1 MRSRPATI
9 VLASS
14 LWLLTA
20 GAASAQPF
28 LVVTPTEVPS
38 GTTVSATITAPGVN
52 YYALVGSTRDS
63 GLVYGGVALGV
74 GTDVAILATGVIGPG
89 GSVTVSV
96 TPPLGAGLDVYHLL
110 AVIAPTPN
118 FLPPTPSATIALRP
132 RGLFTNAPTFPQGLN
147 AGGARVT
154 NVGPPSA
161 DTDAVP
167 KGYVDVSSAILGAP
181 AQQEVS
187 TASPL
192 INLAQTGSGDLL
204 SLRTNS
210 STFPG
215 SGGSTL
221 NGVQF
226 RVLPDGGFVARGQI
240 GLGVIP
246 ASGSGWR
253 MMWFPAKVAF
263 RAGYADAAGQFDE
276 ANIGYY
282 SWAGGALNIAAG
294 NYSFAM
300 GNQNRVEAGA
310 QCGIALGSGNVV
322 WGSGASF
329 GTCGLA
335 LGLNNDVM
343 DQAGVALGQNNTSD
357 GDAAVAIGY
366 TSVANADYSL
376 AFGYRASTNGHTG
389 ARVFSD
395 ASTTTTLEA
404 SANNQFLVRAA
415 GGYRLRTNATLT
427 TGCDL
432 PAGSG
437 VFSCASDR
445 NLKEGFEAV
454 DGEDLLRR
462 LAAMP
467 IERWSYKSEPG
478 VRHLGPVAQDFKAA
492 FDLGVNDVSIGH
504 LDEAGVSLRAIQALE
519 VRTRELQQQTA
530 ELNALKAEVAELR
543 RLLNE
548 AVSAAKR

>member
-1 MRSRPATI
+1 MKRSAALAQVAAWI
-9 VLASS
+9 VLLSAN
-14 LWLLTA
+14 
-20 GAASAQPF
+20 GAHAQPV
-28 LVVTPTEVPS
+28 LQVTPTEVPS
-38 GTTVSATITAPGVN
+38 GATVTATITAPGGN
-52 YYALVGSTRDS
+52 YYALVGSSRDS

-74 GTDVAILATGVIGPG
+74 GTDVRIIATGVIGPG
-89 GSVTVSV
+89 GSVDVPFA
-96 TPPLGAGLDVYHLL
+96 PPLVAGQDVYFLL
-110 AVIAPTPN
+110 AVISPVPS
-118 FLPPTPSATIALRP
+118 FLPPSPSGTVALRH
-132 RGLFTNAPTFPQGLN
+132 GLS
-147 AGGARVT
+147 AGGSRI
-154 NVGPPSA
+154 
-161 DTDAVP
+161 TDVATPVVASDAAS

-181 AQQEVS
+181 TQQS
-187 TASPL
+187 TSTTSPL
-192 INLAQTGSGDLL
+192 INLQQTGSGDLI

-226 RVLPDGGFVARGQI
+226 RVLPDGGVLARGQI
-240 GLGVIP
+240 GIGAIP
-246 ASGSGWR
+246 ATGAGWR
-253 MMWFPAKVAF
+253 MMWYPNKVAF
-263 RAGYADAAGQFDE
+263 RAGYADAGGQFDE

-282 SWAGGALNIAAG
+282 SWAGGALSKAPG
-294 NYSFAM
+294 NYAFAM
-300 GNQNRVEAGA
+300 GNQNNAEA
-310 QCGIALGSGNVV
+310 QCSVAMGSGNVV
-322 WGSGASF
+322 WGTSPYF
-329 GTCGLA
+329 GTCGIA

-366 TSVANADYSL
+366 TTTADADYSM
-376 AFGYRASTNGHTG
+376 AFGYRADTNGHTG
-389 ARVFSD
+389 AKVFSD
-395 ASTTTTLEA
+395 ASTTTPLEA

-415 GGYRLRTNATLT
+415 GGYRFRTNATLT

-445 NLKEGFEAV
+445 NLKDGFEPV
-454 DGEDLLRR
+454 DGEDILRR

-492 FDLGVNDVSIGH
+492 FDLGVDDVSIGH

-519 VRTRELQQQTA
+519 VRTRELREQA
-530 ELNALKAEVAELR
+530 ADIDRLKADVAELR
-543 RLLNE
+543 RLLQE
-548 AVSAAKR
+548 VSSGVKR